1 MLPSRNRIKPKAFF
15 ILKNFPK
22 HKVLETEVDPLN
34 KPRWASVTTQ
44 WLQKVKWSRYRPGVA
59 QGMGRGIAL
68 LFHDRSTRRRWVVSS
83 KPWPHFTSGKD
94 PVPILQEAGWAPWPV
109 WTGGKSR
116 SHRESI
122 PDHPARNR
130 NEYQEYFLGWKG
142 GRCVGLTTLPSSWA
156 DCLEIWEPQPRGS
169 LRTCPDLYGD
179 FFLRT
184 QIWKL

>member
-94 PVPILQEAGWAPWPV
+94 PVPILQEAGWAPGSV
-109 WTGGKSR
+109 WTSGKSR
-116 SHRESI
+116 PHRDSI
-122 PDHPARNR
+122 PDHPARSHSLYR
-130 NEYQEYFLGWKG
+130 IRYQVHTVTVRILNPMK
-142 GRCVGLTTLPSSWA
+142 
-156 DCLEIWEPQPRGS
+156 EISS
-169 LRTCPDLYGD
+169 LRSV
-179 FFLRT
+179 
-184 QIWKL
+184 KLEYTKINKPRATLVRNI